1 MVHLQIDAFLSSIK
15 LPQQINDSTTVYC
28 TDNPFAVGENLYLFF
43 ISDVPHLIK
52 TTRNCFANSYSHKKN
67 KKAME

>member
-1 MVHLQIDAFLSSIK
+1 MVHLQIDVFLSSINFHSK
-15 LPQQINDSTTVYC
+15 SMTTVYC
-28 TDNPFAVGENLYLFF
+28 TDNPFAVGENRYLFF